1 MAISPIFRNQP
12 AKAAWPLLFCR
23 EIARYYHRLFSATY
37 SLRTPT
43 VMPMMKL
50 RARKA
55 IELGLCGAS
64 IVVPMAGAQM
74 PPPAIIPDA
83 IMAYRQPNA
92 ETRAAII
99 TYLRELN

>member
-37 SLRTPT
+37 SLRTPP
-43 VMPMMKL
+43 VMHMMKL

-55 IELGLCGAS
+55 IGLELCGALL
-64 IVVPMAGAQM
+64 VVLSARAQM
-74 PPPAIIPDA
+74 PLAAAKPPDG
-83 IMAYRQPNA
+83 
-92 ETRAAII
+92 ETLLKQQCASLGPPTSRGS
-99 TYLRELN
+99 